1 MRNVQEGKDKG
12 ICSIGENSCVF
23 NCGGT
28 HGAEDQKFPPRE
40 RQAEVAWI
48 RVVQNV
54 WYAET
59 VKRVGEEDGY
69 RARDPESRLRPIES
83 EA

>member
-1 MRNVQEGKDKG
+1 M
-12 ICSIGENSCVF
+12 CV

-28 HGAEDQKFPPRE
+28 HDTEDQKFPVRE
-40 RQAEVAWI
+40 RQTEVARI
-48 RVVQNV
+48 RVVQKV

-69 RARDPESRLRPIES
+69 RARAPESVPVQRLRRTES

>member
-1 MRNVQEGKDKG
+1 M
-12 ICSIGENSCVF
+12 CV

-28 HGAEDQKFPPRE
+28 HGAEVQKFPVRE

-48 RVVQNV
+48 RVVQKV

-69 RARDPESRLRPIES
+69 RARDPKMIHVSRLWPIES